1 MGQRERL
8 EGIRTLVKT
17 EKRVVVSEL
26 SRQFEVT
33 EETIRRDL
41 EKLEGEGLVART
53 YGGAVLSMGD
63 AAVRVSYV
71 RRSQTNVEEKR
82 AIARI
87 AAELIPNHSAAIGA
101 DSSSTVMETI
111 HLLGDREDLIV
122 MTYSANILREMA
134 DANIQIMSTGGLLNK
149 KSSFLQGVIAR
160 NTLKN
165 YHMDV
170 VLVSCNGLQ
179 LNGVFDTDENEAEI
193 KRLMVAQGQKVYLLV
208 DHTKFG
214 RLAFAKLF
222 ELDQVD
228 TVITDRYPG
237 DEWADRFAASKIE
250 LLYPGKE

>member
-8 EGIRTLVKT
+8 EGIRALVKT

-53 YGGAVLSMGD
+53 YGGAVLNMGD

-87 AAELIPNHSAAIGA
+87 AAELIPKHSAAIGA
-101 DSSSTVMETI
+101 DSSSTVMEAV

-134 DANIQIMSTGGLLNK
+134 DSDIQIMSTGGLLNK

-160 NTLKN
+160 NTIKN

-208 DHTKFG
+208 DHKIG
-214 RLAFAKLF
+214 RAH
-222 ELDQVD
+222 V
-228 TVITDRYPG
+228 
-237 DEWADRFAASKIE
+237 
-250 LLYPGKE
+250 